1 MLFGRKNKETAAD
14 IEIGEELDGLPGGG
28 GEKEG
33 QIPPSELPPPALPTA
48 PGPLIENPAHFD
60 ARMQRIETGLSQIQD
75 YLISLTREA
84 EAVPAPS
91 GAGPTFYEQLIDH
104 GEDAILNN
112 PRIMGAIENR
122 LRGQSEFDAARREL
136 ANQLPE
142 AYDPTSPIHRTREAL
157 RSQFEQLGVH
167 ASVLNSRLFE
177 ELFTN
182 AAIGRNIDT
191 VISSRQKS
199 GLTPQTFVE
208 APRNPTPGGAFGELT
223 AEQLGAAEQR
233 TADRFGVSPA
243 DYAKNLNRMIQT
255 GVIERR

>member
-1 MLFGRKNKETAAD
+1 MLFGRKNKESTAEV
-14 IEIGEELDGLPGGG
+14 EIGEELDELPGG
-28 GEKEG
+28 
-33 QIPPSELPPPALPTA
+33 PPALPPTEPPPGAAPPA

-75 YLISLTREA
+75 YLISLNRE
-84 EAVPAPS
+84 PQPIDPPS
-91 GAGPTFYEQLIDH
+91 TTGPTFYEQLIDH

-136 ANQLPE
+136 ANQIPE
-142 AYDPTSPIHRTREAL
+142 AYDSTSPVHRTREMI

-167 ASVLNSRLFE
+167 ASVLNSRMFE

-182 AAIGRNIDT
+182 AAIGKNIDA

-199 GLTPQTFVE
+199 SLPTQAFVE
-208 APRNPTPGGAFGELT
+208 GSRAPTPGGTFGELQ
-223 AEQLGAAEQR
+223 ADQLGEAEQR
-233 TADRFGVSPA
+233 AASRFGVTPA
-243 DYAKNLNRMIQT
+243 EYAKNLNRMIQT
-255 GVIERR
+255 GVIERK